1 MTTRTSTF
9 ISLTL
14 IALLGVSAIGTAQ
27 ENTWAKKAD
36 MPTGRNGLSTA
47 VVEGKIYAIGG
58 WDGSQILSTVETYD
72 PVTGTWTKRA
82 DMRAPRA
89 FLSSAVVDGKI
100 YAIGGWDR
108 SQNIST
114 VQAYDPATDTWTKRA
129 DMPTARAGL
138 VPFSAPPKRG
148 AVLWSNA
155 PKTKGNSIG
164 YRNGNESYQHDSI
177 NGPPRLETATVKNV
191 VPVSGW
197 LTPKRTGDSKHPLRR
212 RLSF

>member
-1 MTTRTSTF
+1 MPERSPFFPPSIYCRYLRYCWVFHLNLMPMGPSRMGADSNMPLTILDRRASTTRPSHTANNETR
-9 ISLTL
+9 
-14 IALLGVSAIGTAQ
+14 LGG
-27 ENTWAKKAD
+27 
-36 MPTGRNGLSTA
+36 NGLPCTTES
-47 VVEGKIYAIGG
+47 
-58 WDGSQILSTVETYD
+58 
-72 PVTGTWTKRA
+72 
-82 DMRAPRA
+82 PR
-89 FLSSAVVDGKI
+89 
-100 YAIGGWDR
+100 R
-108 SQNIST
+108 
-114 VQAYDPATDTWTKRA
+114 
-129 DMPTARAGL
+129 L

>member
-1 MTTRTSTF
+1 MIEEMVVIKEMLTKEMIDAGAELLKRLDEANLDVQAALWVYLWESNRWWLVFALPGIQEEGPLKSYQKIHGVLSQIPDNQPGVHWSDISVVATDDRFISRLRTS
-9 ISLTL
+9 
-14 IALLGVSAIGTAQ
+14 
-27 ENTWAKKAD
+27 
-36 MPTGRNGLSTA
+36 
-47 VVEGKIYAIGG
+47 
-58 WDGSQILSTVETYD
+58 
-72 PVTGTWTKRA
+72 
-82 DMRAPRA
+82 
-89 FLSSAVVDGKI
+89 
-100 YAIGGWDR
+100 
-108 SQNIST
+108 
-114 VQAYDPATDTWTKRA
+114 
-129 DMPTARAGL
+129 GL